1 MKPGFSTGI
10 PQGLMAGMTWAVV
23 SVGMGSPLMVGSLGS
38 LAQAQSQTLDQV
50 TFGTSWYAQAEHGG
64 FYQAVATGIYEKYG
78 LDVTIQ
84 MGGPNVNNVQLLMGD
99 VLDLMMA
106 PNNLTVLRPLEE
118 DVPIMAVA
126 AIFQKNPQVII
137 AHPDV
142 ESLADLKGR
151 PIYISASAA
160 MGYWPFLESRFGFTE
175 DQKRPYNF
183 SVSPFIVDPTS
194 AQQGFLTSEPL
205 AVERE
210 GGFTPSVFLLADAG
224 WAPYGSLIATKRDT
238 VESNPDLVQRFVNAS
253 IEGWYSFFKDPQ
265 PAFELIKIDNPDM
278 SDEQL
283 AYSFQK
289 LQEYGIIDSGDTATL
304 GIGAMTD
311 ERWETFFKEMVEAGV
326 LQAETD
332 FQQAYTLDFVNQRV
346 GMD

>member
-1 MKPGFSTGI
+1 MKSWFSLGI
-10 PQGLMAGMTWAVV
+10 LKGLMAGVALAVT
-23 SVGMGSPLMVGSLGS
+23 GMGLGS
-38 LAQAQSQTLDQV
+38 VWMAELSHMAQAQSQTLDQI

-64 FYQAVATGIYEKYG
+64 FYQAVATGIYEDYG

-84 MGGPNVNNVQLLMGD
+84 MGGPNINNVQLLMGD

-118 DVPIMAVA
+118 DVPIIAVA

-142 ESLADLKGR
+142 ESLADLQGR

-160 MGYWPFLESRFGFTE
+160 IGYWPFLESRFGFTE

-183 SVSPFIVDPTS
+183 SVSPFIADTRS

-224 WAPYGSLIATKRDT
+224 WAPYGSLISTKRST
-238 VESNPDLVQRFVNAS
+238 VESNPDLVQRFVSAS
-253 IEGWYSFFKDPQ
+253 IEGWYSFFENPQ
-265 PAFELIKIDNPDM
+265 PAFELIKVDNPDM
-278 SDEQL
+278 TDEQL
-283 AYSFQK
+283 AYSIEK
-289 LQEYGIIDSGDTATL
+289 LQEYGIINSGDAETL

-311 ERWETFFKEMVEAGV
+311 ERWQTFFKEMVEAGV
-326 LQAETD
+326 LQAQTD
-332 FQQAYTLDFVNQRV
+332 YTQAYTLDFVNQKV